1 MGSFCSLCSKAALAA
16 LPNAF
21 FRDDDAANFSQE
33 SHGGG
38 AAAAAQQTANAPA
51 ANSGL
56 IQLLHT
62 INRQNSAS

>member
-1 MGSFCSLCSKAALAA
+1 MGSFFPLCSKAALAA

-38 AAAAAQQTANAPA
+38 GAATAADRQCACRQLRP
-51 ANSGL
+51 NS
-56 IQLLHT
+56 IVAH
-62 INRQNSAS
+62 N

>member
-1 MGSFCSLCSKAALAA
+1 MGSFCPLCSKAALAA

-38 AAAAAQQTANAPA
+38 GGAATAADRQCACRQLRP
-51 ANSGL
+51 NS
-56 IQLLHT
+56 IVAH
-62 INRQNSAS
+62 N